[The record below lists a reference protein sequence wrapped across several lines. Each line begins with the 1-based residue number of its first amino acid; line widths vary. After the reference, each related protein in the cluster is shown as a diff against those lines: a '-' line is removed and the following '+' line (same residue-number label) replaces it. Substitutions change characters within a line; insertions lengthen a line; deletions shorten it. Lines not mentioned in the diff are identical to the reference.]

1 MLQERERTGGTGDTP
16 PHTLLSA
23 TGPGGGGGGANKEGD
38 AAYLN
43 RATSWAGKD
52 SSAHA
57 PTRTQT
63 DIQVAQNQRDLFQG
77 EDFQKEKKKR
87 KKKKKKKHRVFWLV
101 PPCFKSS
108 SVFHL
113 SAEAAA
119 ESKQRQCKPLRLDF
133 LHVSSEMCT
142 NCPTTLRMRCGRVL
156 RFLSTGFILQWNI
169 YMEHFTAGVFALQL
183 DLKLNGSVL
192 RLRHRQQ
199 QQQHFSSIKT
209 HHVTNVCFFLYPKS
223 KSCTFIGR
231 E

>member
-1 MLQERERTGGTGDTP
+1 MAEQIKRETQPTSPAPQAGLERTRLRTHQPGRKQIFRSLKTRGTC
-16 PHTLLSA
+16 SRV
-23 TGPGGGGGGANKEGD
+23 KI
-38 AAYLN
+38 
-43 RATSWAGKD
+43 S
-52 SSAHA
+52 
-57 PTRTQT
+57 
-63 DIQVAQNQRDLFQG
+63 
-77 EDFQKEKKKR
+77 KKKR
-87 KKKKKKKHRVFWLV
+87 RREKKKKKKHRVFWLV

-169 YMEHFTAGVFALQL
+169 YKEHFTAGVFALQL

-209 HHVTNVCFFLYPKS
+209 HHVTNVCFFFFIQNPNLALLLDGS
-223 KSCTFIGR
+223 KLGQRSDHQADSTCTQRQSWAFLLHL
-231 E
+231 